1 MTTSTPCPSAAGS
14 RGSSELALPQAVLE
28 ADVVISMPKLKTHHW
43 AGLTCSM
50 KNFFGVVPGAVYGW
64 PKNLLHFRGI
74 EESILDIVAT
84 VRPHLAIVDGV
95 IGMEGDGPIM
105 GRPKAAG
112 VLLMGRDVVAVDAS
126 AARVMGLR
134 PERVRYLAEA
144 VALSRQSGRGAH
156 SDARR
161 ATRALRDAVRGVAG
175 LRVAARMSRPHFLVP
190 ALKASGEWGLRI
202 ERSGTWLATN
212 AEIAGSSS
220 SRRKGLLGRESLAAG
235 HALVIAPTQ
244 GVHTF
249 GMHFAID
256 VVGVGRDGKVVSI
269 RRSVPRRRIVF
280 SLHAFAIVELA
291 AGATDQAGLEVADHL
306 EVVTGRIPVS

>member
-1 MTTSTPCPSAAGS
+1 
-14 RGSSELALPQAVLE
+14 
-28 ADVVISMPKLKTHHW
+28 
-43 AGLTCSM
+43 
-50 KNFFGVVPGAVYGW
+50 
-64 PKNLLHFRGI
+64 
-74 EESILDIVAT
+74 
-84 VRPHLAIVDGV
+84 
-95 IGMEGDGPIM
+95 
-105 GRPKAAG
+105 
-112 VLLMGRDVVAVDAS
+112 
-126 AARVMGLR
+126 
-134 PERVRYLAEA
+134 
-144 VALSRQSGRGAH
+144 
-156 SDARR
+156 
-161 ATRALRDAVRGVAG
+161 
-175 LRVAARMSRPHFLVP
+175 MSRPHFLVP

-202 ERSGTWLATN
+202 ERSAKWLATN

-249 GMHFAID
+249 GMQFPID

-280 SLHAFAIVELA
+280 SLRAFAIVELA